1 MDYQMM
7 SSSNLRDPGHHI
19 DSQQPTILFTNSE
32 ADNDIDETQSHNEI
46 FIQTKGTVNHQQSN
60 TVNGKQMMSFST

>member
-7 SSSNLRDPGHHI
+7 SSSNLREHGNQM

-32 ADNDIDETQSHNEI
+32 AEMDIDETQS
-46 FIQTKGTVNHQQSN
+46 
-60 TVNGKQMMSFST
+60 